1 MKNIVKNIVPKDKS
15 VYIGQRLRELRS
27 SCGFS
32 QSELAE
38 KTGVSFQQI
47 QKYEKGINRISADR
61 LYDIAKI
68 LNVKIADFFE
78 SLDIYNKKSSFKL
91 AESENDNNLKPGVNS
106 KESAALL
113 REYYKIKSA
122 DRRKKVLDIIKEL
135 AKEG

>member
-1 MKNIVKNIVPKDKS
+1 MKNTVKNIVPKDKS

-27 SCGFS
+27 ACGFS

-78 SLDIYNKKSSFKL
+78 HLDFGNKKSSLKL
-91 AESENDNNLKPGVNS
+91 AEGENNKSLKPNVNS
-106 KESAALL
+106 KESSALL
-113 REYYKIKSA
+113 REYYKISSPE
-122 DRRKKVLDIIKEL
+122 RRKKVLDIIKEL